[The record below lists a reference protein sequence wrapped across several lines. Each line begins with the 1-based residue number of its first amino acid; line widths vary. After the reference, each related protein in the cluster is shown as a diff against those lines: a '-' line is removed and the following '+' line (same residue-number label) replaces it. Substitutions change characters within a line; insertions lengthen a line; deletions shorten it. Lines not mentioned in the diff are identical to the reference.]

1 MKKGLFTANIH
12 FWIPHN
18 LPCAMAA
25 TSDNEEFDAM
35 ALPARWKERRFGA
48 GAGRR
53 ASEAMEAGAEVFIGN
68 SSAPRRYGTGAGS
81 FTGHTWALGWMWPQ
95 VEAEGLR
102 LEEVDQYLSKTTK
115 WLACGWYWTRPK
127 CFLPR

>member
-1 MKKGLFTANIH
+1 MKGKARKKGGCSQPTASN

-35 ALPARWKERRFGA
+35 ALPARWKERRPGA
-48 GAGRR
+48 ACGRL
-53 ASEAMEAGAEVFIGN
+53 ASEAMEAGAEVFIGK

-81 FTGHTWALGWMWPQ
+81 FTGHTWAQCWLG
-95 VEAEGLR
+95 V
-102 LEEVDQYLSKTTK
+102 
-115 WLACGWYWTRPK
+115 GWI
-127 CFLPR
+127 L